1 LNIEELNVDAGTGR
15 ALSLDPLEVD
25 ELPILGESK
34 GEGVIDVDVNA
45 FDYFVSSIAAP
56 YSRKLT
62 RPLSPPLESAHP
74 SSHGIPP
81 TELDAGGFGDEV
93 PFTKSSKFISP
104 PFVPFAVNALPFSRV
119 WLYVLVCCSI
129 RLTSRRCRACSSS
142 TRDPRVLITLLNQQ
156 TQDCKIGDLRHEF
169 RELIGI
175 EDWLISSI
183 S

>member
-1 LNIEELNVDAGTGR
+1 VGVEYVLGELVVDDEDDEALLNIEELNVDAGTGR
-15 ALSLDPLEVD
+15 AFSLDPLEVD

-34 GEGVIDVDVNA
+34 GEGVIDVDANA
-45 FDYFVSSIAAP
+45 FVYFVSLIARA

-81 TELDAGGFGDEV
+81 TEVEAGGFGDEV

-104 PFVPFAVNALPFSRV
+104 PLAPFVLNALPSSRV

-142 TRDPRVLITLLNQQ
+142 TRDPRVLITLL
-156 TQDCKIGDLRHEF
+156 D
-169 RELIGI
+169 
-175 EDWLISSI
+175 
-183 S
+183 